1 MNTNFYN
8 KIFNRLNL
16 SKDELLNEI
25 ALLSAYQKL
34 SEFDMEVE
42 YFNKKYNESFT
53 SFNKKMETIAA
64 SYEIENDWLSWKF
77 AEDGKKYWTSLL
89 DEAKI

>member
-42 YFNKKYNESFT
+42 YFNKKYDESFI
-53 SFNKKMETIAA
+53 SFNKKMETTQA
-64 SYEIENDWLSWKF
+64 SFEIENDWLAWKF
-77 AEDGKKYWTSLL
+77 AEDGKRYWTSLL

>member
-1 MNTNFYN
+1 MNADFYN
-8 KIFNRLNL
+8 EIFSRLNL

-42 YFNKKYNESFT
+42 YYNKKYNESFT
-53 SFNKKMETIAA
+53 SFSKKVEARQA
-64 SYEIENDWLSWKF
+64 SYEIENDWLAWKF
-77 AEDGKKYWTSLL
+77 AEEGKIYWNSLL
-89 DEAKI
+89 NEVKI

>member
-53 SFNKKMETIAA
+53 SFSKKMETTQT
-64 SYEIENDWLSWKF
+64 SYEIENDWMAWKF
-77 AEDGKKYWTSLL
+77 AEDGKRYWTSLL